1 MKPAR
6 DPVLAAGPGPASR
19 GLLPDFCGLPAV
31 FAVVVGAELLAIA
44 LALGSGLHWQD
55 SWHRLSL
62 LSLYLQWI
70 GLSSALLLCLL
81 RAHLARLPARRAAT
95 LAWGLWLLVAAVV
108 SLGAGALAERLD
120 VGLDPDGR
128 LGLLLKTLAIAA
140 IAGALALRYV
150 YLQHLRR
157 RQVEA
162 ESQARVQALQARI
175 RPHFLFNSMNTIAE
189 LTRSDPALAE
199 ELIQDL
205 ADLFR
210 VSLGEGGST
219 SLERELQLARRYLH
233 LEQQRLGERL
243 RVEWDLQDL
252 PQEARL
258 PPLVLQPLLENAVY
272 HGVEPALEPGPIRI
286 GGRYRRQQ
294 VNFSIRNQVPAA
306 AGGEQRPGN
315 RMALDNIRQ
324 RLEAY
329 FHGQASLVASWV
341 EDDYQ
346 IRLVFPHPW
355 SEPDAD

>member
-6 DPVLAAGPGPASR
+6 DPAPVAGPSPASG

-44 LALGSGLHWQD
+44 LALGSGLPWQD

-70 GLSSALLLCLL
+70 GLSAALLLCLL
-81 RAHLARLPARRAAT
+81 RAPLARLPARRAAS
-95 LAWGLWLLVAAVV
+95 LAWGLWLLVAAAV
-108 SLGAGALAERLD
+108 SLVAGELAERLGL
-120 VGLDPDGR
+120 GLDPDGR

-140 IAGALALRYV
+140 IAGALALRYL

-157 RQVEA
+157 RQFDA

-175 RPHFLFNSMNTIAE
+175 RPHFLFNSLNTIAE
-189 LTRSDPALAE
+189 LTRSDPVLAE

-219 SLERELQLARRYLH
+219 SLERELELARRYLH
-233 LEQQRLGERL
+233 LEQQRLGDRL

-252 PQEARL
+252 PLEARL

-272 HGVEPALEPGPIRI
+272 HGVEPALEPGPVHIA
-286 GGRYRRQQ
+286 GRYRKHQ
-294 VNFSIRNQVPAA
+294 VSFSIRNQVPAA
-306 AGGEQRPGN
+306 AGGEHRQGN

-324 RLEAY
+324 RIEAH
-329 FHGQASLVASWV
+329 FPGQASLVASRV

-346 IRLVFPHPW
+346 IRLAFPHPW
-355 SEPDAD
+355 FEPGAD

>member
-1 MKPAR
+1 
-6 DPVLAAGPGPASR
+6 
-19 GLLPDFCGLPAV
+19 LLPDFCGLPAV

-44 LALGSGLHWQD
+44 LALGSGLPWQD

-70 GLSSALLLCLL
+70 GLSAALLLCLL
-81 RAHLARLPARRAAT
+81 RAPLARLPARRAAS
-95 LAWGLWLLVAAVV
+95 LAWGLWLLVAAAV
-108 SLGAGALAERLD
+108 SLVAGELAERLGL
-120 VGLDPDGR
+120 GLDPDGR

-140 IAGALALRYV
+140 IAGALVLRYL

-157 RQVEA
+157 RQFEA

-175 RPHFLFNSMNTIAE
+175 RPHFLFNSLNTIAE
-189 LTRSDPALAE
+189 LTRSDPVLAE

-219 SLERELQLARRYLH
+219 SLERELELARRYLH

-252 PQEARL
+252 PLEARL

-272 HGVEPALEPGPIRI
+272 HGVEPALEPGPVHIA
-286 GGRYRRQQ
+286 GRYRKHQ
-294 VNFSIRNQVPAA
+294 VSFSIRNQVPAA
-306 AGGEQRPGN
+306 AGGEHRQGN

-324 RLEAY
+324 RLEAH
-329 FHGQASLVASWV
+329 FPGQASLVASRV

-346 IRLVFPHPW
+346 IRLAFPHPW
-355 SEPDAD
+355 FEPDGD